1 MRADTELGQAYSQL
15 LQLARE
21 LSAAGHH
28 EASYHSL
35 MAALHCAEDGEDR
48 ARLSELVKL
57 FRQQGRLVDGVEP
70 PHKLSTRSAHGT
82 RSIFEMG
89 ACMGEAVIKRLENQ
103 RRMDELR
110 SGA

>member
-1 MRADTELGQAYSQL
+1 MRTDTDLGRAYSQL
-15 LQLARE
+15 LDLARS

-28 EASYHSL
+28 EATYHSL
-35 MAALHCAEDGEDR
+35 MAALHCAEDAEDR
-48 ARLSELVKL
+48 ARLSEVVKL
-57 FRQQGRLVDGVEP
+57 FREQGQVVDDVVP